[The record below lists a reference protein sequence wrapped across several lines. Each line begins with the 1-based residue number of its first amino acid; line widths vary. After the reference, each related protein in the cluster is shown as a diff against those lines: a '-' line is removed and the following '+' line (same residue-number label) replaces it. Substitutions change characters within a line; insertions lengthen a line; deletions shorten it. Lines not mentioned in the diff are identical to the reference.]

1 MKRTFIQVFGL
12 TAFALGAFAVNANAQ
27 CATCASSSGAVDVYA
42 RLIVPI
48 NVCGC
53 EEMNFGALCAPA
65 TGSGRAVI
73 TPDHAT
79 GTTIGGT
86 LSYSGLAAVTQGAIG
101 NDPMDGD
108 PPTEAR
114 FTVTGEPGLTFNF
127 TITTA
132 GLGKMTGTGAPL
144 ALGGFT
150 TNFGGSAPQTIGTLP
165 ISGRQDINVGATL
178 TVPAGQPSGWYHGT
192 ITMTATYN

>member
-1 MKRTFIQVFGL
+1 MKRTFISIFGV
-12 TAFALGAFAVNANAQ
+12 AAIALGAFAANANAQ
-27 CATCASSSGAVDVYA
+27 CSTCASSSGAVDVYA
-42 RLIVPI
+42 RLVIPI

-65 TGSGRAVI
+65 TGSGTAKI

-79 GTTIGGT
+79 GTTTGGS
-86 LSYSGLAAVTQGAIG
+86 LSYSGLAAMTQGAIG
-101 NDPMDGD
+101 SDPMDGD
-108 PPTEAR
+108 GPTEAR

-127 TITTA
+127 TITTT
-132 GLGKMTGTGAPL
+132 GLGKMTGTATPL

-150 TNFGGSAPQTIGTLP
+150 TDFGGTAPQTIGTLP
-165 ISGRQDINVGATL
+165 VSGKQDINVGATL
-178 TVPAGQPSGWYHGT
+178 TVPAGQPAGWYQGT